1 MKKSAKIWL
10 ITAGALVLFGGTAF
24 LVLMSALKWDFKKL
38 STVKYET
45 NTYEISEY
53 ISDISILTDTAD
65 IVFARSVGEKC
76 KVISFEEKTAENSVT
91 AENGKLIIKTENQK
105 SGTDYIGFYFEQPKI
120 TVCLPNSQY
129 NSLQIRGNTGNVRIS
144 KDFSFKNV
152 DINIS
157 TGDVDF
163 YSPASESVNIKTSA
177 GSISINQ
184 ASLDTLELS
193 TSTGTVTVCGVKCS
207 GDIKINASADR
218 VSLTDITCKSFKSTG
233 DTGDILLKNVIAS
246 EKLII
251 ERDTGNVKFDG
262 CDAAEINVET
272 DTGDVT
278 GSLLTEKVFIVD
290 SDTGEVDVPKST
302 SGGKCEIETDT
313 GNIKIKTNG
322 YKVYASYPR

>member
-24 LVLMSALKWDFKKL
+24 LVLMSALKWDYKKL

-65 IVFARSVGEKC
+65 IVFARSVSGKC

-129 NSLQIRGNTGNVRIS
+129 NSLQIKGNTGNVKIS
-144 KDFSFKNV
+144 KDFSFK
-152 DINIS
+152 
-157 TGDVDF
+157 
-163 YSPASESVNIKTSA
+163 SVNIKTSA
-177 GSISINQ
+177 GSISVNQ

-290 SDTGEVDVPKST
+290 SDTGEVDVPKSA

>member
-24 LVLMSALKWDFKKL
+24 LVLMSALKWDYKKL

-65 IVFARSVGEKC
+65 IVFARSVSGKC

-129 NSLQIRGNTGNVRIS
+129 NSLQIKGNTGNVKIS
-144 KDFSFKNV
+144 KDFSFK
-152 DINIS
+152 
-157 TGDVDF
+157 
-163 YSPASESVNIKTSA
+163 SVNIKTSS
-177 GSISINQ
+177 GSISVNQ

-290 SDTGEVDVPKST
+290 SDTGEVDVPKSA

>member
-24 LVLMSALKWDFKKL
+24 LGLMSALKWDYKKL

-65 IVFARSVGEKC
+65 IVFARSVSGKC

-129 NSLQIRGNTGNVRIS
+129 NSLQIKGNTGNVKIS
-144 KDFSFKNV
+144 KDFSFK
-152 DINIS
+152 
-157 TGDVDF
+157 
-163 YSPASESVNIKTSA
+163 SVNIKTSA
-177 GSISINQ
+177 GSISVNQ

-272 DTGDVT
+272 DTGDVM

>member
-24 LVLMSALKWDFKKL
+24 LVLMSALKWDYKKL

-65 IVFARSVGEKC
+65 IVFARSVSGKC

-129 NSLQIRGNTGNVRIS
+129 NSLQIKGNTGNVKIS
-144 KDFSFKNV
+144 KDFSFK
-152 DINIS
+152 
-157 TGDVDF
+157 
-163 YSPASESVNIKTSA
+163 SVNIKTSA
-177 GSISINQ
+177 GSISVNQ

>member
-24 LVLMSALKWDFKKL
+24 LVLMSALKWDYKKL
-38 STVKYET
+38 STVKYKT

-65 IVFARSVGEKC
+65 IVFARSVSGKC

-129 NSLQIRGNTGNVRIS
+129 NSLQIKGNTGNVKIS
-144 KDFSFKNV
+144 KDFSFK
-152 DINIS
+152 
-157 TGDVDF
+157 
-163 YSPASESVNIKTSA
+163 SVNIKTSA
-177 GSISINQ
+177 GSISVNQ

-218 VSLTDITCKSFKSTG
+218 VSLTDTTCKSFKSTG

-322 YKVYASYPR
+322 YKAYASYPR

>member
-24 LVLMSALKWDFKKL
+24 LVLMSALKWDYKKL
-38 STVKYET
+38 STVKFET

-65 IVFARSVGEKC
+65 IVFARSVSGKC

-129 NSLQIRGNTGNVRIS
+129 NSLQIKGNTGNVKIS
-144 KDFSFKNV
+144 KDFSFK
-152 DINIS
+152 
-157 TGDVDF
+157 
-163 YSPASESVNIKTSA
+163 SVNIKTSA
-177 GSISINQ
+177 GNISVNQ

-218 VSLTDITCKSFKSTG
+218 VSLTDTTCKSFKSAG

>member
-24 LVLMSALKWDFKKL
+24 LVLMSALKWDYKKL

-65 IVFARSVGEKC
+65 IVFARSVSGKC
-76 KVISFEEKTAENSVT
+76 KVISFEEKTAKNSVT

-129 NSLQIRGNTGNVRIS
+129 NSLQIKGNTGNVKIS
-144 KDFSFKNV
+144 KDFSFK
-152 DINIS
+152 
-157 TGDVDF
+157 
-163 YSPASESVNIKTSA
+163 SVNIKTSA
-177 GSISINQ
+177 GNISVNQ

-207 GDIKINASADR
+207 GDIKINASADL
-218 VSLTDITCKSFKSTG
+218 VSLTDTTCKSFKSTG

-290 SDTGEVDVPKST
+290 SDTGEVDVPKSV

>member
-24 LVLMSALKWDFKKL
+24 LVLMSALKWDYKKL

-65 IVFARSVGEKC
+65 IVFARSVSGKC

-129 NSLQIRGNTGNVRIS
+129 NSLQIKGNTGNVKIS
-144 KDFSFKNV
+144 KDFSFK
-152 DINIS
+152 
-157 TGDVDF
+157 
-163 YSPASESVNIKTSA
+163 SVNIKTSA
-177 GSISINQ
+177 GSISVNQ

-246 EKLII
+246 EKLTI

-290 SDTGEVDVPKST
+290 SDTGEVDVPKSA